1 MMLTRAGVLAAVIV
15 AVGVY
20 GSRVAGSER
29 AVSREPLA
37 SLPIEVGAWRAG
49 GRPAD

>member
-1 MMLTRAGVLAAVIV
+1 MLTRAGVLAAVIV

-29 AVSREPLA
+29 SVARRTAGVAPDRRGRMA
-37 SLPIEVGAWRAG
+37 CG
-49 GRPAD
+49 GRYAD